1 MDSAM
6 QRINIVRSTV
16 KVEIATI
23 DDHVLW
29 LLFNF
34 LLNSNE
40 WIYMNCLNVFGS
52 QCSHCSHWSYLNE
65 RHHTGISINHR
76 QWLHNVHVR
85 SSIIAHLH
93 DEDNVNDAMNKTT
106 NENKNTANQERC
118 CNNNA
123 CRLNDVYSASQNKIH
138 DWAAKM
144 KQMNK
149 KKLHQITIDC
159 NRSHISKLIL
169 SYAHEHN
176 RSIACT
182 LSSYA
187 HTRFRVFPIHW
198 QTIHGSVW
206 ARMIYGFTICKL

>member
-6 QRINIVRSTV
+6 HRINIVRFSKSTV
-16 KVEIATI
+16 KMPIVSYDYFSIFYPIQMNEFIWIVWMYLVLNVLTVHIGVIWMNGIIPESRSTTDI
-23 DDHVLW
+23 DCTMCTYVQA
-29 LLFNF
+29 LL
-34 LLNSNE
+34 L
-40 WIYMNCLNVFGS
+40 IYMMKITS
-52 QCSHCSHWSYLNE
+52 KM
-65 RHHTGISINHR
+65 
-76 QWLHNVHVR
+76 QW
-85 SSIIAHLH
+85 IKQPAKI
-93 DEDNVNDAMNKTT
+93 
-106 NENKNTANQERC
+106 NTANQERC

-123 CRLNDVYSASQNKIH
+123 CSLNDVYAVSQNKIH

-149 KKLHQITIDC
+149 KKLHQIRIDC

-198 QTIHGSVW
+198 HGSVW
-206 ARMIYGFTICKL
+206 ARLIYGYTICKL

>member
-1 MDSAM
+1 
-6 QRINIVRSTV
+6 
-16 KVEIATI
+16 
-23 DDHVLW
+23 
-29 LLFNF
+29 
-34 LLNSNE
+34 
-40 WIYMNCLNVFGS
+40 MNCLNVFGS

-93 DEDNVNDAMNKTT
+93 DEDNVNDATNKTT
-106 NENKNTANQERC
+106 SENKKNTANQERC

-123 CRLNDVYSASQNKIH
+123 CSLNDVYAASQNKIH

-149 KKLHQITIDC
+149 KKLHQIRIDC

-206 ARMIYGFTICKL
+206 ARLIYGYTICKL